1 MHRLELDEAQD
12 EYASILTLAGGEA
25 SDRKET
31 VDIISIVSETNYKTE
46 CEQNKVYRNSCEY
59 QEYVG
64 DLGG

>member
-1 MHRLELDEAQD
+1 MHGFDLDEAHD
-12 EYASILTLAGGEA
+12 EYESILTLARGEA

-31 VDIISIVSETNYKTE
+31 VDITSIVSKTNYKTE
-46 CEQNKVYRNSCEY
+46 CEQNKVYCNPCEY

>member
-1 MHRLELDEAQD
+1 MHRFELDEAQD
-12 EYASILTLAGGEA
+12 EYESILTLAGGEA

-31 VDIISIVSETNYKTE
+31 KTNYKTE
-46 CEQNKVYRNSCEY
+46 CEQNKVYCNPCEY